1 MFEILLT
8 GISTILVID
17 VVSLVLNKLKT
28 NQAKH
33 QTSIDEFEVRLDPII
48 GVICLIS
55 AAFFG
60 FCAIGAS
67 TAPVENGHYMW
78 IAFALIA
85 VISAILVF
93 LFFTNV
99 KVKGNNITYKRYL
112 FPKIVHCTF
121 SEITHYSIFA
131 DTITLYYAN
140 NKKVFSIDK
149 DMIGSQNLIERLNKE
164 NIVCSE
170 DGRTKRTIK
179 KSDIIFRNGNVIACG
194 IIFAIIGI
202 IFAIPVIAEKAAE
215 DALLTG
221 IGDAIG
227 FMIVMLGVF
236 IFSMSFIV
244 VPALINIR
252 KIEKGLGINFDD
264 EMAKEGITSF
274 HFKNERW
281 YLDDVGVVINRDYIK
296 SIENIVFHEGNSEY
310 NQRHYY
316 VYHLRT
322 IDGKIMKVKTPDDY
336 CIKKWYKEKNY

>member
-1 MFEILLT
+1 MLEILLS
-8 GISTILVID
+8 GITTILVID
-17 VVSLVLNKLKT
+17 VVSLILNKLKT
-28 NQAKH
+28 NKAKY
-33 QTSIDEFEVRLDPII
+33 QKSTDEFEVRLDPII
-48 GVICLIS
+48 GVLFIIS
-55 AAFFG
+55 ASFFG

-67 TAPVENGHYMW
+67 TASVENGYYTW
-78 IAFALIA
+78 IAFAIVA

-93 LFFTNV
+93 LFFTNI

-140 NKKVFSIDK
+140 NKKAFSIDK

-170 DGRTKRTIK
+170 DGRSKRTIK
-179 KSDIIFRNGNVIACG
+179 KSDIIFRNGSVIGCAVLFG
-194 IIFAIIGI
+194 IIGI
-202 IFAIPVIAEKAAE
+202 IVAIPVIAEKAAE

-221 IGDAIG
+221 ITDAII
-227 FMIVMLGVF
+227 FMFIMFGVLVF
-236 IFSMSFIV
+236 TMSFIV
-244 VPALINIR
+244 VPALFNIR
-252 KIEKGLGINFDD
+252 KIEKGLGINFDN

-322 IDGKIMKVKTPDDY
+322 VDGKIMKVKTPDDY